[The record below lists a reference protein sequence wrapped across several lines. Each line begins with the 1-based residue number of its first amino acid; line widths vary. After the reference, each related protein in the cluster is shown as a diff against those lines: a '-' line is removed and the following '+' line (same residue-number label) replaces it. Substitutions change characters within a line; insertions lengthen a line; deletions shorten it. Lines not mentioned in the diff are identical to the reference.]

1 MAPTKENAPAVG
13 AARGEGDYQNK
24 PVYLTPLCPRQS
36 RVIAALLQGPK
47 FREQLD
53 RIAGAAN
60 APDLVARLRRR
71 GLSIPCEQI
80 RATDRDG
87 RKCWPGV
94 YSLTAEDREKIARW
108 PADER

>member
-1 MAPTKENAPAVG
+1 MAPTNENAPAVG
-13 AARGEGDYQNK
+13 AARGEGDYQK
-24 PVYLTPLCPRQS
+24 QSAQFITSDPRQR